1 MKDRCTRNPH
11 GGILMGR
18 KPAPRTLVSLRQG
31 TVQILDK
38 YDGADPN
45 DKILTMNGIIE
56 GMERAASIAGKVPGS
71 HVGPESLPS
80 CEKKS

>member
-31 TVQILDK
+31 TVQILEK

-56 GMERAASIAGKVPGS
+56 GMERAASVAGKVPGS
-71 HVGPESLPS
+71 HVGAEPPPTSG
-80 CEKKS
+80 KKS

>member
-1 MKDRCTRNPH
+1 MRDRYIQNPR
-11 GGILMGR
+11 GDIPMGR

-31 TVQILDK
+31 TVQILEK

-56 GMERAASIAGKVPGS
+56 GMERAASVAGKGAGS
-71 HVGPESLPS
+71 HVGAEPLPS
-80 CEKKS
+80 SGKKS

>member
-1 MKDRCTRNPH
+1 MANKP
-11 GGILMGR
+11 GR

-31 TVQILDK
+31 TVQILEK

-56 GMERAASIAGKVPGS
+56 GMERDALVAGKGAGS
-71 HVGPESLPS
+71 HVGAEPPPTSG
-80 CEKKS
+80 KKS

>member
-1 MKDRCTRNPH
+1 
-11 GGILMGR
+11 MGR

-56 GMERAASIAGKVPGS
+56 GMERAASVAGKVPGS
-71 HVGPESLPS
+71 HVGAEFLPS
-80 CEKKS
+80 SGKKS

>member
-1 MKDRCTRNPH
+1 MGNKP
-11 GGILMGR
+11 GR

-31 TVQILDK
+31 TVQILEK

-56 GMERAASIAGKVPGS
+56 GMERAASVAGKAPSGS
-71 HVGPESLPS
+71 HVGAEPLSS
-80 CEKKS
+80 IEKKS

>member
-31 TVQILDK
+31 TMQILEK
-38 YDGADPN
+38 YDGVDPN

-56 GMERAASIAGKVPGS
+56 GMERAASVAGKGRGS
-71 HVGPESLPS
+71 HVEAEPLPS
-80 CEKKS
+80 SEKKS

>member
-1 MKDRCTRNPH
+1 MGNKP
-11 GGILMGR
+11 GR

-56 GMERAASIAGKVPGS
+56 GMERAASIAGKVPRS
-71 HVGPESLPS
+71 HVGAEPLPS
-80 CEKKS
+80 SEKRS

>member
-1 MKDRCTRNPH
+1 
-11 GGILMGR
+11 MGR

-56 GMERAASIAGKVPGS
+56 GMERAASVAGKAQGS
-71 HVGPESLPS
+71 HVGAEPPPTSG
-80 CEKKS
+80 KKS

>member
-1 MKDRCTRNPH
+1 MGNKP
-11 GGILMGR
+11 GR
-18 KPAPRTLVSLRQG
+18 KPAPRKLVSLRQG
-31 TVQILDK
+31 TVQILEK

-56 GMERAASIAGKVPGS
+56 GMERAASVAGKERGS
-71 HVGPESLPS
+71 HVGAEPLPS